1 MSENQEINRLAK
13 AGAPH
18 SREDAPR
25 TRNSADG
32 HSHPSVVSAH
42 DLVYLGHDAPPM
54 QTAKPEPHGKGNA
67 GYESFHWRQRKRGPE
82 TRAISRR
89 QAIGLGVLAAIAL
102 TLACV
107 ALLHF
112 YPGDFLPMLSVLAA
126 GAISAGLGMVAGRA
140 WQPRPPANM
149 ETMRE
154 RFEKLEDM
162 AWELRESE
170 ERYRAM
176 AEAFGDLLVLRSA
189 KGEILYCNNAYAE
202 CFGRPADELA
212 GSDFKPAEITP
223 EAQHSA
229 LGHDTREVAFE
240 TADGVR
246 WFSWLDLAVRD
257 KKTGT
262 IAMLSVAR
270 DITGFKDAE
279 KVLRDAREKAEQAS
293 RAKSRFLATVSH
305 EMRTP
310 LNGILGMSKL
320 LAGTGLTSEQA
331 SYSDAVIGS
340 GESLLA
346 LIEDML
352 DLTLIEAGRFNLR
365 EETFEPRAVMKDAL
379 ELLSSRAHA
388 RGLGFGYHVEPD
400 VPKAL
405 LGDKGRLRQVILNL
419 VGNAIKFTNEG
430 GIAVRLTLAG
440 RETPQ
445 GKVRLRLE
453 VEDTGPGLS
462 SEDARRIFN
471 EFERADNSITR
482 QTGGAGLGLAI
493 SRAIARQMD
502 GLLELASTGPDGS
515 VFAAEF
521 VMEATEPATA
531 TRPRTLEGRRIALVL
546 NSRTERETL
555 IRQIKSLRGYVMG
568 AAAVA
573 DLENAFL
580 NPARMPDTLLFE
592 AGADSAAALMH
603 IKQIASRP
611 FRAIVLLK
619 PADRAQLA
627 VHLKAGAEGYL
638 IRPVR
643 EESVVSVILSNGIA
657 TPSGA
662 MPDAAGDAPAAQ
674 QELPKVLLAEDN
686 DINAALV
693 IAALKRHGIAVE
705 RAVDGSEAVEKF
717 SARAS
722 GGDPYPCVLMDMHM
736 PVMDGPEA
744 VQRIRG
750 IEATNP
756 TGTRAVIHAL
766 TADEQGQTREQAER
780 AGIDGFLVKPFDPA
794 RLVDIVRDCTG
805 SRH

>member
-1 MSENQEINRLAK
+1 
-13 AGAPH
+13 
-18 SREDAPR
+18 
-25 TRNSADG
+25 
-32 HSHPSVVSAH
+32 
-42 DLVYLGHDAPPM
+42 M
-54 QTAKPEPHGKGNA
+54 QTPMPHAKGAQRDPA
-67 GYESFHWRQRKRGPE
+67 YDAVRWRQSKRGPE
-82 TRAISRR
+82 HRALTRRHLT
-89 QAIGLGVLAAIAL
+89 GPGVLSVFAL
-102 TLACV
+102 MLAGA
-107 ALLHF
+107 ALL
-112 YPGDFLPMLSVLAA
+112 LLSAGEILTAFAVLAS
-126 GAISAGLGMVAGRA
+126 GATSAGLGMIAGRA
-140 WQPRPPANM
+140 WSPKQPANM

-202 CFGRPADELA
+202 CFGRPVEELA
-212 GSDFKPAEITP
+212 GSDFRPIEITP
-223 EAQHSA
+223 EVQHSA

-240 TADGVR
+240 TARGVR

-270 DITGFKDAE
+270 DITGFKEAE

-400 VPKAL
+400 VPASL
-405 LGDKGRLRQVILNL
+405 SGDKGRLRQVILNL

-430 GIAVRLTLAG
+430 GIAVRLALAG
-440 RETPQ
+440 GEAVP

-462 SEDARRIFN
+462 REDARRIFD

-493 SRAIARQMD
+493 SRAIARQM
-502 GLLELASTGPDGS
+502 GGSLELASTGPEGS

-521 VMEATEPATA
+521 VMEAAGPVANNA
-531 TRPRTLEGRRIALVL
+531 ARNLEGRRIALVV

-555 IRQIKSLRGYVMG
+555 IRQIKSLKGYVMG

-573 DLENAFL
+573 DLERAFL

-592 AGADSAAALMH
+592 AGAESAAALTH
-603 IKQIASRP
+603 LKQIAVRP

-627 VHLKAGAEGYL
+627 SHLKAGAEGYL

-643 EESVVSVILSNGIA
+643 EESVVSVILSNEVA
-657 TPSGA
+657 APSKVLPQVA
-662 MPDAAGDAPAAQ
+662 DDVKAGKQD
-674 QELPKVLLAEDN
+674 LPQVLLAEDN

-693 IAALKRHGIAVE
+693 IAALRRHGIAVE
-705 RAVDGSEAVEKF
+705 RAVNGSEAVEKF
-717 SARAS
+717 AERTAA
-722 GGDPYPCVLMDMHM
+722 GNPFPCVLMDMHM

-744 VQRIRG
+744 VQRIRSL
-750 IEATNP
+750 EAANP
-756 TGTRAVIHAL
+756 QSARAVIHAL

-794 RLVDIVRDCTG
+794 RLVEIVQDCTS